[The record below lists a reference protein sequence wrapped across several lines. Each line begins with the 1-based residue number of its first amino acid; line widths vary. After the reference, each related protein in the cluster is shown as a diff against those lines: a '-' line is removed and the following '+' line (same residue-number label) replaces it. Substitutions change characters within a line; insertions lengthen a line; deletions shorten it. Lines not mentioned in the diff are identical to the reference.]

1 MLLTDN
7 DWSCLSRALR
17 EMREDTVEI
26 TMGRDSVEVRTAR
39 AGHGWTV
46 AMIVGVVLRRDGE
59 VRERQWVESVEAAK
73 MIVRRWSYGPDRQR
87 VQ

>member
-1 MLLTDN
+1 MPPMLLTDN
-7 DWSCLSRALR
+7 DWSRLARALR

-39 AGHGWTV
+39 AGRGWTV

-59 VRERQWVESVEAAK
+59 VRERQWVESVEAAR
-73 MIVRRWSYGPDRQR
+73 MIVRRWSG
-87 VQ
+87 

>member
-1 MLLTDN
+1 MVILTDN
-7 DWSCLSRALR
+7 EWSRLSRALR
-17 EMREDTVEI
+17 EMREDRVEI

-59 VRERQWVESVEAAK
+59 VRERQCVESVEKARD
-73 MIVRRWSYGPDRQR
+73 IVGRWSDA
-87 VQ
+87 

>member
-1 MLLTDN
+1 MFLTDN
-7 DWSCLSRALR
+7 DWSRLSRALR

-59 VRERQWVESVEAAK
+59 VRERQWVESIEASRE
-73 MIVRRWSYGPDRQR
+73 IVRRWSG
-87 VQ
+87 